1 MAGSTVAAHAN
12 DLRID
17 ESSADLVAYQQ
28 LQRLNLTIEI
38 VAGFLGECDCIPC
51 AFYVYPDIHAGNNM
65 ALGNVNYL
73 RTR

>member
-17 ESSADLVAYQQ
+17 ESSADLVACQQ
-28 LQRLNLTIEI
+28 LQRLNLTMEI
-38 VAGFLGECDCIPC
+38 VAGFLGECDCILC
-51 AFYVYPDIHAGNNM
+51 VFYVYPDIYAGNNIV
-65 ALGNVNYL
+65 LGNVNYL